1 MTTAKV
7 VFDPFS
13 DDFFN
18 NPFATYRRMRDE
30 APVYYSETYDF
41 YALTRHDD
49 VAAAMKDVE
58 TFSSSRGIDLQMV
71 QSGNPPPPLIIM
83 MDPPDHRRMRSLVN
97 KVFTP
102 RAIERQR
109 ETVEAQIDR
118 FLGAADPGE
127 SGVFDVVQDFAAPF
141 PVEVITEMLGVPPE
155 LRQKVRLLLDKTLER
170 EYGKVEMPEE
180 GIQAGMETGLMY
192 YNIIQDRRADPQD
205 DMISDLIAAEV
216 ERDGA
221 ATKLDDIEIAG
232 FASMLG
238 GAGAETV
245 TKLIGNAV
253 VTFAENPDQW
263 QMLLDDR
270 SKIPAAVEELL
281 RWEAP
286 AQYLV
291 RYTLKD
297 VELHGTTI
305 PAGNPVLLCAGSAN
319 RDERAFTDADTFDID
334 RDRGEAQNLGMG
346 YGVHSCL
353 GAALARMESVIALD
367 KLLDFMPRYEIVHGG
382 TASRGDDEC
391 HRLAQRA
398 GAGAL
403 NGGLVRRV
411 GLLGPA
417 ATCVRP
423 EPARRSPGG
432 TR

>member
-1 MTTAKV
+1 M
-7 VFDPFS
+7 
-13 DDFFN
+13 
-18 NPFATYRRMRDE
+18 
-30 APVYYSETYDF
+30 
-41 YALTRHDD
+41 
-49 VAAAMKDVE
+49 
-58 TFSSSRGIDLQMV
+58 Q
-71 QSGNPPPPLIIM
+71 
-83 MDPPDHRRMRSLVN
+83 
-97 KVFTP
+97 
-102 RAIERQR
+102 
-109 ETVEAQIDR
+109 TVEAQIDR

-319 RDERAFTDADTFDID
+319 RDERAFTDADIFDID

-367 KLLDFMPRYEIVHGG
+367 KLLDFMPRYEIVPEGL
-382 TASRGDDEC
+382 
-391 HRLAQRA
+391 HRVAMTNVI
-398 GAGAL
+398 GWH
-403 NGGLVRRV
+403 NVPVRV
-411 GLLGPA
+411 L
-417 ATCVRP
+417 
-423 EPARRSPGG
+423 
-432 TR
+432 

>member
-1 MTTAKV
+1 MSRAQASNSEV

-18 NPFATYRRMRDE
+18 APYATYRRMRAE
-30 APVYYSETYDF
+30 APVYYNEKYDF
-41 YALTRHDD
+41 YALTRHAD

-102 RAIERQR
+102 RAMERQR
-109 ETVEAQIDR
+109 AMVVEQVER
-118 FLGAADPGE
+118 FLGAVDSAE
-127 SGVFDVVQDFAAPF
+127 FDAVQDFSALF
-141 PVEVITEMLGVPPE
+141 PVEVITQLLGVPPE
-155 LRQKVRLLLDKTLER
+155 LRQKVRLLLDKQLER
-170 EYGKVEMPEE
+170 EYGKVEMPPE
-180 GIQAGMETGLMY
+180 GLEAGIETGLMY
-192 YNIIQDRRADPQD
+192 YNIIQDRRAEPQD
-205 DMISDLIAAEV
+205 DMISALIAAELD
-216 ERDGA
+216 RDGETTA
-221 ATKLDDIEIAG
+221 LDDIEIAG

-253 VTFAENPDQW
+253 VTFAEHPEQW
-263 QMLLDDR
+263 QALLDDR
-270 SKIPAAVEELL
+270 SKVPAAVEELL

-305 PAGNPVLLCAGSAN
+305 PAGNPVLLCIGSAN

-334 RDRGEAQNLGMG
+334 RDRGQAQNIGLG

-367 KLLDFMPRYEIVHGG
+367 KLLDFMPRYEIVQ
-382 TASRGDDEC
+382 D
-391 HRLAQRA
+391 
-398 GAGAL
+398 
-403 NGGLVRRV
+403 GLRRV
-411 GLLGPA
+411 AMTNVIGWHNVP
-417 ATCVRP
+417 VRVL
-423 EPARRSPGG
+423 R
-432 TR
+432 